1 MSSYSGRR
9 PNFDWVLDDKVS
21 KLIRRKAR
29 QLSRSPG
36 FSRSDE
42 PDIEQEL
49 RAHLLAKASKFNA
62 ARSKV
67 TTFAKRLIE
76 NKAASMARR
85 VDAGMRSYRRNSIS
99 LNETVATAEG
109 GISELSDLFDSSA
122 GRRHTG
128 QRTRSAAELANLR
141 LDVADANSDLP
152 PTLKTLAALLSH
164 LPEYPAGQVLGM
176 SRKQTARHVSAL
188 RELYEA
194 RGLAG

>member
-1 MSSYSGRR
+1 MSSSAGTK
-9 PNFDWVLDDKVS
+9 PNFDWVLDEKVS
-21 KLIRRKAR
+21 KIIRRMAR

-49 RAHLLAKASKFNA
+49 RAHLLEKASKFNA

-76 NKAASMARR
+76 NKAASIARK

-99 LNETVATAEG
+99 LNVSIANAED
-109 GISELSDLFDSSA
+109 GISELADLLDSSA

-128 QRTRSAAELANLR
+128 QRTRSSAELANLR
-141 LDVADANSDLP
+141 LDVADANSNLP
-152 PTLKTLAALLSH
+152 RTLKTLAALLSH
-164 LPEYPAGQVLGM
+164 LPQYAAGQVLGM
-176 SRKQTARHVSAL
+176 SRKQTARHVTAL
-188 RELYEA
+188 RDVYES